1 MAPVIRPLD
10 PVPALVSG
18 RRGIDAWRV
27 LEQLQNAPKGH
38 NQPIGAVIYFVTDLV
53 NRLVNHE
60 RVEKELK
67 LRLVGRQERGFVRPL
82 QVALEERDTVPDV
95 PKLSPRFE
103 NRHIIPAY
111 NRGFTE

>member
-18 RRGIDAWRV
+18 RRGINAWSV
-27 LEQLQNAPKGH
+27 LEQLHNAAKGH

-53 NRLVNHE
+53 NRFVNHE
-60 RVEKELK
+60 RIEKEVN
-67 LRLVGRQERGFVRPL
+67 LRLVRPL
-82 QVALEERDTVPDV
+82 EVALKERDTGPDV

-103 NRHIIPAY
+103 HRHIITAY
-111 NRGFTE
+111 NRGFTK

>member
-18 RRGIDAWRV
+18 RRGIDAWSV
-27 LEQLQNAPKGH
+27 LEQLHNAAKGH

-53 NRLVNHE
+53 NRFVNHE
-60 RVEKELK
+60 RIEKEVN
-67 LRLVGRQERGFVRPL
+67 LRLVSRQERGLVRPL
-82 QVALEERDTVPDV
+82 EVALKERDTGPDV

-103 NRHIIPAY
+103 HRHIITAY
-111 NRGFTE
+111 NRGFTK